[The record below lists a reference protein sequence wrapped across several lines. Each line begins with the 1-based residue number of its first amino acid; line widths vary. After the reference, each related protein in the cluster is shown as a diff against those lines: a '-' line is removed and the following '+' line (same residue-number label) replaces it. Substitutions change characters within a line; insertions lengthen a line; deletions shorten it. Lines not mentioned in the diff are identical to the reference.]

1 MKNPLYIL
9 LSFFV
14 LTSCVS
20 QKKQSLMQN
29 ILTLKN
35 SYCQPPESYDY
46 EYNLPSK
53 NSDSILYANRDL
65 KPYFKDQSILIL
77 NALSSVDEAKAIV
90 DLKKNPSPNSQLEI
104 LTLKS
109 QIDGKVN
116 IALTEL
122 SSVTAEFD
130 CEGERVEQMARYVD
144 NLNQSRNNKL
154 IIASIVTGAVS
165 SVVGGIASNN
175 SWKDGSQIAGGVLG
189 AGFGLATLSPK
200 GRKTEFYHHRNIL
213 RDIWTENL
221 KDKNFPPFIWYMYT
235 EKKFSPVAGKSML
248 ENIKSRWLQYQ
259 FDDKKELA
267 DQSVIFSDGG
277 KYYSEEL
284 HNRVQMLN
292 QMQSITRT
300 INQSINYLLLDL
312 DRMLY
317 KN

>member
-1 MKNPLYIL
+1 
-9 LSFFV
+9 
-14 LTSCVS
+14 
-20 QKKQSLMQN
+20 MQN

-77 NALSSVDEAKAIV
+77 NALNSLDEAKSIV
-90 DLKKNPSPNSQLEI
+90 ELKKESNPNSQLQI

-165 SVVGGIASNN
+165 SVVGGIASGN

-189 AGFGLATLSPK
+189 AGFGLATLSPR

-248 ENIKSRWLQYQ
+248 ENIKNRWLQYQ
-259 FDDKKELA
+259 FDDKKEVA

>member
-1 MKNPLYIL
+1 MKNFLYTI
-9 LSFFV
+9 LSFF
-14 LTSCVS
+14 LLSSCVS
-20 QKKQSLMQN
+20 QNKQNLMQN

-35 SYCQPPESYDY
+35 SYCQPPDSYN
-46 EYNLPSK
+46 YNYILPSK
-53 NSDSILYANRDL
+53 NADSILNSNNDL

-77 NALSSVDEAKAIV
+77 NALNSLQDAKAIV
-90 DLKKNPSPNSQLEI
+90 ELKKDSNPNSQLEI

-122 SSVTAEFD
+122 SAVTAEFD

-144 NLNQSRNNKL
+144 NLNQTRNNKM
-154 IIASIVTGAVS
+154 IIASIVTGAVT
-165 SVVGGIASNN
+165 SVVGGIVSNN
-175 SWKDGSQIAGGVLG
+175 SWKDGYQIAGGVMG
-189 AGFGLATLSPK
+189 AGFGLATLSPR
-200 GRKTEFYHHRNIL
+200 GRKVEFYHHRNIL

-221 KDKNFPPFIWYMYT
+221 NDKNFPPFIWYMYT
-235 EKKFSPVAGKSML
+235 EKKFSSHTGKSML
-248 ENIKSRWLQYQ
+248 ENIKGRWLQYQ

-267 DQSVIFSDGG
+267 DHSVIFSDGG

-312 DRMLY
+312 NRMLY